1 MGISL
6 TLNMYKVT
14 TTFVNNQNHVWC
26 KLIIVDNNTK
36 MSYDPKENIRLT
48 ESDDYTEALKNHL
61 KIYKEQITNDIE
73 ITEINLIEGNNIICK
88 VKPQTEINLIEG
100 NNIICKVKPQI
111 KELDKNLNNSLENQ
125 LN

>member
-14 TTFVNNQNHVWC
+14 TTFVNNQNHIWC

-61 KIYKEQITNDIE
+61 KIDDFQYYSVLLHRKF
-73 ITEINLIEGNNIICK
+73 LI
-88 VKPQTEINLIEG
+88 VKI
-100 NNIICKVKPQI
+100 
-111 KELDKNLNNSLENQ
+111 
-125 LN
+125 

>member
-14 TTFVNNQNHVWC
+14 TTFVNNQNHIWC

-73 ITEINLIEGNNIICK
+73 IN
-88 VKPQTEINLIEG
+88 EINLIEG

-111 KELDKNLNNSLENQ
+111 EELDKNLNNSLENQ

>member
-1 MGISL
+1 
-6 TLNMYKVT
+6 
-14 TTFVNNQNHVWC
+14 
-26 KLIIVDNNTK
+26 

-88 VKPQTEINLIEG
+88 VKPQIEELTKIWTTLRKSVELNKSYSIIRLKDNSMTQRNGIWVKLKITIILVILLYIMELIYF
-100 NNIICKVKPQI
+100 I
-111 KELDKNLNNSLENQ
+111 
-125 LN
+125 